1 MKNKLYLY
9 LQENFKENEPFFYKD
24 INFSSSIDS
33 IRHQISRF
41 VKEGKLCK
49 YNNGTFFIPKNSL
62 LGLPSVISSE
72 KVAASKYIKH
82 NDEIIGY
89 YSGHTFANQIGVSLQ
104 VPMVKE
110 IISNKC
116 SAIVRTVKLNKKNFQ
131 IRKPKV
137 IINNDNYLTLQI
149 LSLLENYEKFV
160 DLEVN
165 DAKQIIEKYIQKN
178 NIKKNDLLR
187 YADNFNS
194 RVYKYISI
202 LEF

>member
-89 YSGHTFANQIGVSLQ
+89 YSGYTCFHNRFPDRIYKTSQ
-104 VPMVKE
+104 
-110 IISNKC
+110 
-116 SAIVRTVKLNKKNFQ
+116 
-131 IRKPKV
+131 
-137 IINNDNYLTLQI
+137 
-149 LSLLENYEKFV
+149 
-160 DLEVN
+160 
-165 DAKQIIEKYIQKN
+165 
-178 NIKKNDLLR
+178 R
-187 YADNFNS
+187 YSTSSHGFPS
-194 RVYKYISI
+194 G
-202 LEF
+202 

>member
-1 MKNKLYLY
+1 MENKLYLY
-9 LQENFKENEPFFYKD
+9 LQENFMELFLFKK
-24 INFSSSIDS
+24 
-33 IRHQISRF
+33 
-41 VKEGKLCK
+41 K
-49 YNNGTFFIPKNSL
+49 SL
-62 LGLPSVISSE
+62 LGLSSVISSE

-116 SAIVRTVKLNKKNFQ
+116 SAIVRTVKLNKKN
-131 IRKPKV
+131 
-137 IINNDNYLTLQI
+137 
-149 LSLLENYEKFV
+149 
-160 DLEVN
+160 
-165 DAKQIIEKYIQKN
+165 
-178 NIKKNDLLR
+178 DLLR

-202 LEF
+202 LEL